1 MKLQGSI
8 DLMKLDG
15 ATVTNIRGRN
25 YVSIPIDTNDI
36 YMKNS
41 GAYLLLNIYERKSV
55 GRYGETHIVKQGF
68 SRGFIERVGQETIKS
83 KPFLGGFKP
92 MANYN
97 SERSTPEPQQASQ
110 HGGYDDQRSV
120 MGSNN
125 QNAQPYTIG
134 DDDIPF

>member
-15 ATVTNIRGRN
+15 ATVTTIRGRN
-25 YVSIPIDTNDI
+25 YVAIPIDTNDI

-41 GAYLLLNIYERKSV
+41 SAYLSLNIYERRQV
-55 GRYGETHIVKQGF
+55 GRYGETHTVKQGF
-68 SRGFIERVGQETIKS
+68 SRGFIERMGQEAIKD

-97 SERSTPEPQQASQ
+97 SERATPEPQQASQ
-110 HGGYDDQRSV
+110 YGGYDSQRAG
-120 MGSNN
+120 MGSYN
-125 QNAQPYTIG
+125 QNAQPYTIS

>member
-15 ATVTNIRGRN
+15 ATVTMIRGRN
-25 YVSIPIDTNDI
+25 YVAIPIDTNDI

-41 GAYLLLNIYERKSV
+41 SAYLLLNIYERKQV
-55 GRYGETHIVKQGF
+55 GRYGETHTVKQGF
-68 SRGFIERVGQETIKS
+68 SRGFIERMGQEAIKD

-97 SERSTPEPQQASQ
+97 SERATPQPQQTSQ
-110 HGGYDDQRSV
+110 YRGYDNQRSG
-120 MGSNN
+120 MGANN
-125 QNAQPYTIG
+125 QNTQPYTIS

>member
-15 ATVTNIRGRN
+15 ATVTTIRGRN
-25 YVSIPIDTNDI
+25 YVAIPIDMKDI

-41 GAYLLLNIYERKSV
+41 SAYLSLNIYERRQV
-55 GRYGETHIVKQGF
+55 GRYGETHTVKQGF
-68 SRGFIERVGQETIKS
+68 SRGFIERMGQDAIKD

-97 SERSTPEPQQASQ
+97 SERATSEPQQASQ
-110 HGGYDDQRSV
+110 YGGYDSQRAS
-120 MGSNN
+120 MGANN
-125 QNAQPYTIG
+125 HNTQPYTIN
-134 DDDIPF
+134 DDDMPF